1 VLPVNHTRCESPHA
15 RAAWWSSPGARLLGT
30 VAERKVYNIV
40 HLIYRA
46 KNYEGNWSRSCGNE
60 NWEFDKQGLMR
71 QWIASNF
78 RQ

>member
-1 VLPVNHTRCESPHA
+1 LNRLGPFA
-15 RAAWWSSPGARLLGT
+15 RTYDRHDDS
-30 VAERKVYNIV
+30 
-40 HLIYRA
+40 
-46 KNYEGNWSRSCGNE
+46 GNWFRSCGNE